1 MENAPNLFRNLLLLK
16 ATNTEAYTKCMQG
29 IMQNVQEQAICNE
42 EIHMRTPNSYMDY
55 IEFLVKEFGKDN
67 QLEIADLLDENG
79 FEEILFQVDC
89 ENVDEDTEQPL
100 QIIKFNPDKKGYE

>member
-29 IMQNVQEQAICNE
+29 VMQNVQEQAICNE

-55 IEFLVKEFGKDN
+55 IEFLVNWNIQDRTVNMLKQYN
-67 QLEIADLLDENG
+67 LLIAFLL
-79 FEEILFQVDC
+79 FYLLRF
-89 ENVDEDTEQPL
+89 
-100 QIIKFNPDKKGYE
+100 